1 MDKLQ
6 SVYDPEAF
14 RREGHAMIDMLAD
27 YLADAQSDAPSLPV
41 IPWRSPEDQYRF
53 WQADLESTQGTESAS
68 HPPLCTTHFLNKVLE
83 ESIHL
88 HQPRYMGHQVCPPA
102 PAAALAGL
110 LAAFLNNGM
119 AVYEMGGPAT
129 AIERLLI
136 GEVARQFGFGPEADG
151 FLTSGGTLA
160 NLTALL
166 AARSRFAGADV
177 WREGHHKP
185 LALMVSEEAH
195 YCVDRAARVM
205 GWGEQGII
213 RVPVND
219 SFQMRTELLEPLYR
233 EAREKGIE
241 VIAVVGS
248 ACTTS
253 TGSFDDLAAIG
264 RFCREHDLWFHID
277 GAHGAALAYS
287 SVHRSTLHGIETADS
302 VALDFHKMLMTP
314 ALTTALVFRKGDD
327 SYHTFSQR
335 AQYLFGEAER
345 EWYNMARRSFE
356 CTKLMMS
363 VKAYILLR
371 NYGPGL
377 FEEYVDR
384 VIANAQAFAELA
396 GARPGWQLAMQPQC
410 NIVCFRWNPSQVTG
424 VDADDLNL
432 RIRRAV
438 LEDGRFYIVQTN
450 LYGSTWLR
458 VTLTNPFTSREE
470 MLELLE
476 FCERSLL

>member
-1 MDKLQ
+1 MDMLKAAF
-6 SVYDPEAF
+6 DPEDF
-14 RREGHAMIDMLAD
+14 RREGHALIDVLAD

-41 IPWRSPEDQYRF
+41 IPWRSPEEQYLRWKTDQELAGD
-53 WQADLESTQGTESAS
+53 Q
-68 HPPLCTTHFLNKVLE
+68 PPVTHYLKEILA

-129 AIERLLI
+129 AIERLVI
-136 GEVARQFGFGPEADG
+136 EEVARQFGFGPEAG
-151 FLTSGGTLA
+151 GMLTSGGTLA

-166 AARSRFAGADV
+166 AARSRFSGADV

-195 YCVDRAARVM
+195 YCVDRAARIM
-205 GWGEQGII
+205 GWGDAGII
-213 RVPVND
+213 KVPVNAK
-219 SFQMRTELLEPLYR
+219 FKMRTRLLEPLYQ
-233 EAREKGIE
+233 EAKAKGLE

-253 TGSFDDLAAIG
+253 TGSFDDLAAIS
-264 RFCREHDLWFHID
+264 RFCQKHGLWFHVD

-287 SVHRSTLHGIETADS
+287 REHRHILHGIETADS

-314 ALTTALVFRKGDD
+314 ALTTALVFRQGGD
-327 SYHTFSQR
+327 SYRTFSQR
-335 AQYLFGEAER
+335 AQYLFGEEEQ
-345 EWYNMARRSFE
+345 EWYNMAKRNFE

-363 VKAYILLR
+363 VKAYVLMR

-384 VIANAQAFAELA
+384 VVANGQAFAEMVRARLQWELA
-396 GARPGWQLAMQPQC
+396 VQPEC
-410 NIVCFRWNPSQVTG
+410 NIVCFRWKPVG
-424 VDADDLNL
+424 LKADDVDKLNL

-450 LYGSTWLR
+450 LRGRTWLR
-458 VTLTNPFTSREE
+458 VTLTNPFTTEKE
-470 MLELLE
+470 MQELLE
-476 FCERSLL
+476 FCEGMAQ

>member
-1 MDKLQ
+1 MDVLKTAF
-6 SVYDPEAF
+6 DPEAF
-14 RREGHAMIDMLAD
+14 RREGHALIDILAD
-27 YLADAQSDAPSLPV
+27 YLADAQSDTFSTPV
-41 IPWRSPEDQYRF
+41 IPWREPEEQYRF
-53 WQADLESTQGTESAS
+53 WKEEALMAGEAPAVSEY
-68 HPPLCTTHFLNKVLE
+68 LKKVLA

-129 AIERLLI
+129 AIERLVI
-136 GEVARQFGFGPEADG
+136 EEVARQFGFGPEAG
-151 FLTSGGTLA
+151 GLLTSGGTLA

-166 AARSRFAGADV
+166 AARSRFAGVDV

-195 YCVDRAARVM
+195 YCVDRAARIM
-205 GWGEQGII
+205 GWGDEGII
-213 RVPVND
+213 KVPVHAN
-219 SFQMRTELLEPLYR
+219 FKMRTELLEPLYQ
-233 EAREKGIE
+233 EAKARGVE

-264 RFCREHDLWFHID
+264 SFCRKHGLWFHVD
-277 GAHGAALAYS
+277 GAHGAALTYS
-287 SVHRSTLHGIETADS
+287 STHRHILAGLETADS

-314 ALTTALVFRKGDD
+314 ALTTALVFRQNDD
-327 SYHTFSQR
+327 SYRTFSQR
-335 AQYLFGEAER
+335 AQYLFGEEER
-345 EWYNMARRSFE
+345 EWYNMAKRNFE

-363 VKAYILLR
+363 VKAYVLMR
-371 NYGPGL
+371 NYGPSL
-377 FEEYVDR
+377 FAEYVDR
-384 VIANAQAFAELA
+384 VVANGQAFADMVRARPQWELA
-396 GARPGWQLAMQPQC
+396 VQPEC
-410 NIVCFRWNPSQVTG
+410 NIVCFRFKLPGMDEAGT
-424 VDADDLNL
+424 DALNR

-450 LYGSTWLR
+450 LHGRTWLR
-458 VTLTNPFTSREE
+458 VTLTNPFTEE
-470 MLELLE
+470 KEMQELLE
-476 FCERSLL
+476 FCERMAQ